1 MKKVLA
7 LFLCLALC
15 LAMLPVSARAESG
28 EDASLSQDT
37 IDRIDAYVQREMARG
52 KIPGLSIAIV
62 RGDQLVYSAGYGLAR
77 DGGEA
82 VTAETPFILG
92 SISKAF
98 TALAVR
104 QLVNQG
110 KLQYNAKV
118 IDYLPWFTTAD
129 KAQSDQITVLDLV
142 NHTSGISTASGNGR
156 YMGDTYTQE
165 ELVRMMDDV
174 VLDRPVGASEEYS
187 NLNYLVL
194 GQIIETVS
202 GMSYADYIQTNIYA
216 PLEMKHSYTNEPAA
230 RADGLAAGHRIVY
243 GYPLQTHIPFPD
255 GNLAHG
261 FLISSANDMAKF
273 MSLYLTNGYYGK
285 ESLVPINALM
295 PVDPLRPIAAGE
307 PFYDVYWKP
316 ADVTLG
322 YYGHGGATVN
332 YRTDFIVSQSSR
344 YGVVVLSNVMG
355 DFFTP
360 VVDAST
366 ISQGITLLLA
376 GRVAPK
382 AQPVEISANGWS
394 VLIAGCSFVL
404 FALLRL
410 AFSRRFLAGVRKG
423 GWQRGLRIGLMIVFD
438 LLLPLAVIIGL
449 PIRLHVS
456 LIYALQAI
464 PEQTITLELGIALL
478 LITGI
483 LKLSLLMRERRRKT
497 QTA

>member
-28 EDASLSQDT
+28 EDASLPQHT

-52 KIPGLSIAIV
+52 RIPGLSIAIV
-62 RGDQLVYSAGYGLAR
+62 RGDQLIYSAGYGLAR
-77 DGGEA
+77 DSGEA
-82 VTAETPFILG
+82 VTADTPFVLG

-104 QLVNQG
+104 QLANLG
-110 KLQYNAKV
+110 KLRYSAKV
-118 IDYLPWFTTAD
+118 IEYLPWFTTAD
-129 KAQSDQITVLDLV
+129 KTQSDQITVLDLV

-194 GQIIETVS
+194 GQLIETVS
-202 GMSYADYIQTNIYA
+202 GMPYADYIQKNIYD
-216 PLEMKHSYTNEPAA
+216 PLEMKHSFTNEPAA
-230 RADGLAAGHRIVY
+230 QADGLAAGHRIVY

-273 MSLYLTNGYYGK
+273 MSLYLTNGYYGNK
-285 ESLVPINALM
+285 SIVPINVLM
-295 PVDPLRPIAAGE
+295 PVDPMRPIAAGE

-316 ADVTLG
+316 ADVMLG

-355 DFFTP
+355 DFFSPT
-360 VVDAST
+360 VDAAT

-376 GRVAPK
+376 GRVTPK
-382 AQPVEISANGWS
+382 AAPISISSAGWS
-394 VLIAGCSFVL
+394 VLIAGGLFVL

-410 AFSRRFLAGVRKG
+410 AFTRRFLAGIRAG
-423 GWQRGLRIGLMIVFD
+423 GWRRGLRIGLMIVFD

-449 PIRLHVS
+449 PMRLHVS
-456 LIYALQAI
+456 LLYALQAI
-464 PEQTITLELGIALL
+464 PEQTITLALGTALL
-478 LITGI
+478 LATGI
-483 LKLSLLMRERRRKT
+483 LKLCLLLREHSNKK

>member
-1 MKKVLA
+1 MKKTLA

-15 LAMLPVSARAESG
+15 FVLLPVSARAE
-28 EDASLSQDT
+28 ETAELPEDT
-37 IDRIDAYVQREMARG
+37 IERIDAYVQREMARG
-52 KIPGLSIAIV
+52 RIPGLSIAIV
-62 RGDQLVYSAGYGLAR
+62 RGDQLVYSAGYGTAR

-82 VTAETPFILG
+82 VTADTPFILG

-104 QLVNQG
+104 QLVNTG

-165 ELVRMMDDV
+165 ELVLMMDDV

-194 GQIIETVS
+194 GQLIEAVS
-202 GMSYADYIQTNIYA
+202 GMPYADYIQTNIYD
-216 PLEMKHSYTNEPAA
+216 PLEMNHSYTSEPSAQT
-230 RADGLAAGHRIVY
+230 DGLAAGHRIVY
-243 GYPLQTHIPFPD
+243 GYPMQTHIPFPD

-273 MSLYLTNGYYGK
+273 MSLYLTNGYYGNK
-285 ESLVPINALM
+285 SLVPINVLM

-355 DFFTP
+355 DFYSP
-360 VVDAST
+360 LVDAST

-382 AQPVEISANGWS
+382 AEPFAISPSGWTTI
-394 VLIAGCSFVL
+394 LIGGALVL
-404 FALLRL
+404 FALMRL
-410 AFSRRFLAGVRKG
+410 LLTRRFLTGIRAGGPR
-423 GWQRGLRIGLMIVFD
+423 RGVKLTLMILLD
-438 LLLPLAVIIGL
+438 LML
-449 PIRLHVS
+449 PIAGFVVVQFVYVTS
-456 LIYALQAI
+456 LFYALRAI
-464 PEQTITLELGIALL
+464 PEQAAPILLSILL
-478 LITGI
+478 LLLTGVI
-483 LKLSLLMRERRRKT
+483 KISLLIREKKNPKSAT
-497 QTA
+497 

>member
-1 MKKVLA
+1 MKKTLVL
-7 LFLCLALC
+7 LLCLVL
-15 LAMLPVSARAESG
+15 LFTLLPATARAEEG
-28 EDASLSQDT
+28 TPLLEDTQEK
-37 IDRIDAYVQREMARG
+37 IDEYVQREMARG

-82 VTAETPFILG
+82 VTADTPFILG

-129 KAQSDQITVLDLV
+129 KVQSDQITVLDLV
-142 NHTSGISTASGNGR
+142 NHTSGFSTASGNGR

-165 ELVRMMDDV
+165 ELVRMMDNV
-174 VLDRPVGASEEYS
+174 VMDRPVGESEEYS

-194 GQIIETVS
+194 GQIIQTAS
-202 GMSYADYIQTNIYA
+202 GMPYADYIQTNIFD
-216 PLEMKHSYTNEPAA
+216 PLDMKHSFTNEPAA
-230 RADGLAAGHRIVY
+230 QADGLAEGHRIVY

-273 MSLYLTNGYYGK
+273 MSLYLTNGYYGNK
-285 ESLVPINALM
+285 SLVPINELM
-295 PVDPLRPIAAGE
+295 HADPLRPIAAGE

-316 ADVTLG
+316 AAVALG
-322 YYGHGGATVN
+322 YYGHGGATMN
-332 YRTDFIVSQSSR
+332 YRTDFVVSQSSR
-344 YGVVVLSNVMG
+344 YGVIVLSNVMG
-355 DFFTP
+355 DFFNP

-382 AQPVEISANGWS
+382 AQPVGISSNGWS
-394 VLIAGCSFVL
+394 VLIAGGLFVL

-410 AFSRRFLAGVRKG
+410 AFTRRFLAGIRAG
-423 GWQRGLRIGLMIVFD
+423 GWRRGLRIGLMILFD
-438 LLLPLAVIIGL
+438 LLLPLTVIIGV
-449 PIRLHVS
+449 PLHYRVS
-456 LIYALQAI
+456 LIYALQAL
-464 PEQTITLELGIALL
+464 PEQAISLELGAALL

-483 LKLSLLMRERRRKT
+483 LKLSLLLRERKHSK